1 MRVTERTALLLSIL
15 ALLVSTATLLIVV
28 GVLPR
33 PHDDAEEP
41 TDPASLA
48 GTTWLLRSLGPTGDL
63 HPALTTAEVTLRFSD
78 DGRVNGQAGCN
89 SYFGQYCSSVDG
101 SLTITGLGSTK
112 MFCHEPG
119 VMQQE
124 EDFLNALD
132 AAEKYTVRDG
142 LLLISGGGKELILLP
157 A

>member
-1 MRVTERTALLLSIL
+1 MKVTERTTLLLSIV
-15 ALLVSTATLLIVV
+15 ALVVSTATLLIVV
-28 GVLPR
+28 GILPR

-41 TDPASLA
+41 TDHKALA
-48 GTTWLLRSLGPTGDL
+48 GTMWLLQSLGPTGNL
-63 HPALTTAEVTLRFSD
+63 HPALTTTEVTLQFSD

-89 SYFGQYCSSVDG
+89 SYFGQYSSDVDG

-124 EDFLNALD
+124 QDFLNALA
-132 AAEKYTVRDG
+132 AAERYEVKNGR
-142 LLLISGGGKELILLP
+142 LHISGGGTEMVLSYV
-157 A
+157 